1 MDRLLEETTERLF
14 TDHVGKATLDAAENG
29 EFPSELWSR
38 FHAAGLHLAGSP
50 GSDTSWPDLFGVL
63 KVAGRH
69 AAPLPLAEILV
80 AEAILGANDEPDHA
94 SDADAAIQPG
104 FTTIA
109 TGGVAP
115 WGRAANRV
123 FTVDGE
129 VATDFAFHPNTNVAG
144 EPRDEV
150 TLRAAASVPVPEHLD
165 ELLALSRVA
174 LMAGALERILEI
186 SVEYALLRTQF
197 GRPIAKFQA
206 VQHNLAILAGEVAAA
221 TCAGDAAIAA
231 CGTERFPDEVAAAK
245 ARVGEAAGIGAEIA
259 HQVHGAIGF
268 THEHSLHH
276 FTRRLWAW
284 RDEHGREA
292 AWQARLGKRI
302 AAGTADRVWEFLVDG

>member
-14 TDHVGKATLDAAENG
+14 ADHVGKATLDAAENG

-50 GSDTSWPDLFGVL
+50 GSDTGWPDLFGVL

-69 AAPLPLAEILV
+69 AAPLPLAEILLS
-80 AEAILGANDEPDHA
+80 EAILGAEDDSDHA

-115 WGRAANRV
+115 WARAASRV
-123 FTVDGE
+123 VTVDGE
-129 VATDFAFHPNTNVAG
+129 VATDFAFQPNTNVAG

-221 TCAGDAAIAA
+221 TCAGE
-231 CGTERFPDEVAAAK
+231 CGDRRVRHGAVPGRSGGGEGARGRSGRHRRGNRPPGSRRDRFHARAQPAPLHAAAVGV
-245 ARVGEAAGIGAEIA
+245 ARRARPRSGVAGSARA
-259 HQVHGAIGF
+259 
-268 THEHSLHH
+268 TH
-276 FTRRLWAW
+276 RR
-284 RDEHGREA
+284 RRRRS
-292 AWQARLGKRI
+292 RLGVPR
-302 AAGTADRVWEFLVDG
+302 

>member
-14 TDHVGKATLDAAENG
+14 ADHVHKATLDAAENG

-38 FHAAGLHLAGSP
+38 FHAAGLHLVGSA
-50 GSDTSWPDLFGVL
+50 GSDTGWPDLFGVL

-69 AAPLPLAEILV
+69 AAPLPLAEILL
-80 AEAILGANDEPDHA
+80 AGAID
-94 SDADAAIQPG
+94 DAANETDKTPPPA

-109 TGGVAP
+109 TDGVAP
-115 WGRAANRV
+115 WARAASRV
-123 FTVDGE
+123 VTADGE
-129 VATDFAFHPNTNVAG
+129 TSTDFAPRPNANLAG

-150 TLRAAASVPVPEHLD
+150 TLHNATPTPVPENLG

-174 LMAGALERILEI
+174 LMAGALERILEM
-186 SVEYALLRTQF
+186 SLEYARVREQF

-221 TCAGDAAIAA
+221 TCACDAAIAA
-231 CGTERFPDEVAAAK
+231 CG
-245 ARVGEAAGIGAEIA
+245 GAEIA
-259 HQVHGAIGF
+259 HQVHGAMGF
-268 THEHSLHH
+268 THEHNLHH

-292 AWQARLGKRI
+292 TWQTRLGRRI
-302 AAGTADRVWEFLVDG
+302 AAATADRAWEFLVDG

>member
-14 TDHVGKATLDAAENG
+14 ADHVGKATLDAAENG
-29 EFPSELWSR
+29 GFPNELWSR
-38 FHAAGLHLAGSP
+38 FHAAGLHLVGSA
-50 GSDTSWPDLFGVL
+50 GSDTGWPDLFGVL

-69 AAPLPLAEILV
+69 AAPLPLAEILLAGAIDGV
-80 AEAILGANDEPDHA
+80 ANETHSPA
-94 SDADAAIQPG
+94 

-115 WGRAANRV
+115 WARAASRV
-123 FTVDGE
+123 VTADGE
-129 VATDFAFHPNTNVAG
+129 TSTDFACSPNANLAG

-150 TLRAAASVPVPEHLD
+150 TLHNATPAPVPENLA

-174 LMAGALERILEI
+174 LMAGALERILEM
-186 SVEYALLRTQF
+186 SLEYARVREQF

-221 TCAGDAAIAA
+221 TCACDAAIAA
-231 CGTERFPDEVAAAK
+231 CGTARFGDEVAAAK
-245 ARVGEAAGIGAEIA
+245 ARVGEAAGVGAEIA
-259 HQVHGAIGF
+259 HQVHGAMGF
-268 THEHSLHH
+268 THEHNLHH

-292 AWQARLGKRI
+292 AWQGRLGRRI
-302 AAGTADRVWEFLVDG
+302 AAATADRAWEFLVGD